1 MSIKRIL
8 VTTLSAMAPLTP
20 LASPAAASPAPALP
34 SATSFVV
41 DDDRAQCSSASFTSI
56 AEAVDADGTLGNT
69 WTNNLCVTD
78 SPAGAM
84 CIWS

>member
-1 MSIKRIL
+1 
-8 VTTLSAMAPLTP
+8 
-20 LASPAAASPAPALP
+20 LP